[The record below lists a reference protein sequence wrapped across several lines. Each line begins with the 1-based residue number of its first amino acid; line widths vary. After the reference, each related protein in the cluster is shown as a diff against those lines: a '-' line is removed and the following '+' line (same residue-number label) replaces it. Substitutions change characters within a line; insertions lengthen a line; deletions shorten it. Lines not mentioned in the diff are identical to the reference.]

1 MEVWALYAY
10 GAAHTLQEILTV
22 KSDDVIGRVKVYEE
36 LVKGQKVDQAGV
48 PESFRVLIKEFQA
61 LGLDIQIIN
70 DKNEVLDLKDI
81 EKEEAKQNVPT
92 SIDDIEIKKLSES
105 EDDEEDDD
113 EELEDDLDNEF
124 EDELDDYDD
133 SFEDDFDES
142 EVDF

>member
-70 DKNEVLDLKDI
+70 DKNETLDLKDI

-92 SIDDIEIKKLSES
+92 SIDGIEIKKLSES

>member
-1 MEVWALYAY
+1 M
-10 GAAHTLQEILTV
+10 
-22 KSDDVIGRVKVYEE
+22 
-36 LVKGQKVDQAGV
+36 
-48 PESFRVLIKEFQA
+48 IKWSIRF
-61 LGLDIQIIN
+61 
-70 DKNEVLDLKDI
+70 KRYR
-81 EKEEAKQNVPT
+81 KEEAKQNVPT

>member
-1 MEVWALYAY
+1 M
-10 GAAHTLQEILTV
+10 
-22 KSDDVIGRVKVYEE
+22 R
-36 LVKGQKVDQAGV
+36 
-48 PESFRVLIKEFQA
+48 IKEIEA

-70 DKNEVLDLKDI
+70 DKNETLDLKDI
-81 EKEEAKQNVPT
+81 EKEEAKQNLPT

>member
-1 MEVWALYAY
+1 MIGKPIQVIHYFRRVNRSNFFY
-10 GAAHTLQEILTV
+10 IRGIL
-22 KSDDVIGRVKVYEE
+22 
-36 LVKGQKVDQAGV
+36 
-48 PESFRVLIKEFQA
+48 
-61 LGLDIQIIN
+61 QIIN
-70 DKNEVLDLKDI
+70 DKNETLDLKDI